1 MHHSLL
7 IVFPGS
13 PRRLSLISADS
24 CQPPP
29 SSLPFIFP
37 LVWHWG
43 FALFSCRL
51 LCSNQLLL
59 DLERRAGPEGSQYL
73 FMYDRDELADFH
85 FRQTNRNWFHSTS
98 CSIVNSRRFC
108 RHRTTGRP
116 QTPPTSSFS
125 HGAKHTSSHS
135 YIIPPWP
142 HFWPHLTTRRLTVW
156 PPRNPYQR
164 ECNSFLIVNNDA
176 LSSSNSEASSLPL
189 HLLLTHPWCQL

>member
-59 DLERRAGPEGSQYL
+59 DLERRAGLEGSQYL

-116 QTPPTSSFS
+116 QNSSHLQFFPRCKTHFLSLVYYSAMASFLTSSDYKTFNC
-125 HGAKHTSSHS
+125 
-135 YIIPPWP
+135 
-142 HFWPHLTTRRLTVW
+142 LTTTKPV
-156 PPRNPYQR
+156 
-164 ECNSFLIVNNDA
+164 
-176 LSSSNSEASSLPL
+176 SEGM
-189 HLLLTHPWCQL
+189 